1 VFVREKCIVIITVFG
16 DMEALGDMKN
26 MFKGMNP
33 DALGDMKN
41 MFKGMNPGA
50 LKNIAGN
57 AFTGKSEKV
66 NSRDPYLKICN
77 EIKANS
83 KQIQE
88 ALTNKL
94 GSAQFNQ
101 SEFFN
106 EQYKSI
112 ADKLSD
118 EIIRKIN
125 SIFDNDNIR
134 IVVLLAAKKMYEG
147 NEMGNIFQQSNKNK
161 YFELLKQQIEQTIG
175 SVREQAGGAGDEDG
189 NMLDGLDMSQLQSL
203 IANNQGSSNMG
214 DLAKQLQKR
223 VGPQGSRF
231 LQSVSDSSLQRNMG
245 DLAKQLQK
253 RVGPQGSR
261 FLQSVS
267 DSSLQRNMGNL
278 TDTLGQALSGLSNG
292 QTGNAIEK
300 IQNAIPGASKLF
312 KSASKIA
319 NSASTNSSVTPENTL
334 TATFDKIFGDGKFQ
348 DAVGNIILKR
358 IEQLVIEQKIVDTIL
373 SKQIEEVANAYQA
386 QFSKLTEVLSGDSL
400 ACLFIIQTLSKDLLK
415 NYTSEGKGTTIGDYL
430 EKMVLSKKEL
440 STRSG
445 GTKRRRNKRR
455 TQKKRHNKNKNSK

>member
-1 VFVREKCIVIITVFG
+1 MNLDALKGLGG
-16 DMEALGDMKN
+16 DFAGKALG
-26 MFKGMNP
+26 
-33 DALGDMKN
+33 AV
-41 MFKGMNPGA
+41 
-50 LKNIAGN
+50 
-57 AFTGKSEKV
+57 TGKSGKA
-66 NSRDPYLKICN
+66 NSRDPYLNICN

-125 SIFDNDNIR
+125 SIFDNDNLR
-134 IVVLLAAKKMYEG
+134 IAVLLAAKKMYEEKG
-147 NEMGNIFQQSNKNK
+147 MEDIFQQSNKNK
-161 YFELLKQQIEQTIG
+161 YFNLLEQQIEQTIG
-175 SVREQAGGAGDEDG
+175 TARGQTGGGL
-189 NMLDGLDMSQLQSL
+189 LDGLKKQIGQFGKP
-203 IANNQGSSNMG
+203 AN
-214 DLAKQLQKR
+214 
-223 VGPQGSRF
+223 P
-231 LQSVSDSSLQRNMG
+231 
-245 DLAKQLQK
+245 
-253 RVGPQGSR
+253 
-261 FLQSVS
+261 
-267 DSSLQRNMGNL
+267 
-278 TDTLGQALSGLSNG
+278 
-292 QTGNAIEK
+292 
-300 IQNAIPGASKLF
+300 
-312 KSASKIA
+312 
-319 NSASTNSSVTPENTL
+319 ASTNSSVTPENTL
-334 TATFDKIFGDGKFQ
+334 TATFDKIFGDGEFQ

-373 SKQIEEVANAYQA
+373 SKQIEEVANSYQA
-386 QFSKLTEVLSGDSL
+386 QFSKLAEVLSGDSL

-415 NYTSEGKGTTIGDYL
+415 NYTSDGEGTTIGDYL

>member
-1 VFVREKCIVIITVFG
+1 
-16 DMEALGDMKN
+16 MEALGDMKN

-245 DLAKQLQK
+245 
-253 RVGPQGSR
+253 
-261 FLQSVS
+261 
-267 DSSLQRNMGNL
+267 NL